1 MSTRFI
7 KRRRFLG
14 TLAASAAG
22 ASRFWIVPSSVL
34 AKDAPSNTLRIGCIG
49 TGRMGRGDMAECLE
63 QGLTNSANARI
74 VAVCDVDRSRAL
86 DASRTVEERYARR
99 LPQGAHVPNI
109 EVFHDFRELLAR
121 DDVDGVTISTPD
133 HWHAGIAIAAAAAG
147 KDVYL
152 QKPLT
157 YSIAEG
163 QKLVAAVR
171 RHGVVLQ
178 VGTQQRSDSRFRHAC
193 ELVRNGRVGKLHTI
207 EVRLPADTG
216 AGNAAPMGV
225 PATLDFDRWLGPA
238 APAPYTQDRVHPQD
252 SFGRPGWLQIESYS
266 RGMITGWGSHM
277 FDIAQWGHG
286 TDTNGL
292 TEIEAAADFPD
303 RGLFNVHTNF
313 RAQGRYADGVQLL
326 AQTGT
331 PAGVKFIGDSG
342 WIDVSRSHLA
352 ADRPDVLEQPLGAS
366 DERLY
371 RSDQHMLNFLESMRS
386 RRDPVSPVE
395 VGHRSNSLC
404 IITHIA
410 MKLER
415 KLRWDPAT
423 ERFIDD
429 ETANRLLDYE
439 HRAPWTV

>member
-1 MSTRFI
+1 
-7 KRRRFLG
+7 
-14 TLAASAAG
+14 
-22 ASRFWIVPSSVL
+22 
-34 AKDAPSNTLRIGCIG
+34 
-49 TGRMGRGDMAECLE
+49 
-63 QGLTNSANARI
+63 
-74 VAVCDVDRSRAL
+74 
-86 DASRTVEERYARR
+86 
-99 LPQGAHVPNI
+99 
-109 EVFHDFRELLAR
+109 
-121 DDVDGVTISTPD
+121 
-133 HWHAGIAIAAAAAG
+133 
-147 KDVYL
+147 
-152 QKPLT
+152 
-157 YSIAEG
+157 
-163 QKLVAAVR
+163 
-171 RHGVVLQ
+171 
-178 VGTQQRSDSRFRHAC
+178 
-193 ELVRNGRVGKLHTI
+193 
-207 EVRLPADTG
+207 
-216 AGNAAPMGV
+216 
-225 PATLDFDRWLGPA
+225 
-238 APAPYTQDRVHPQD
+238 
-252 SFGRPGWLQIESYS
+252 
-266 RGMITGWGSHM
+266 
-277 FDIAQWGHG
+277 
-286 TDTNGL
+286 
-292 TEIEAAADFPD
+292 
-303 RGLFNVHTNF
+303 VHTNF

-415 KLRWDPAT
+415 KLRWDPAA